1 MSDFPD
7 YEVATPVLPGVD
19 RPLTP
24 PERGAKTAQMVL
36 ELIQLHPEMHN
47 QQDWIIQPRD
57 PRTTLCHSTLC
68 VAGWAQW
75 LHEGVVCDE
84 NADTAGAR
92 YLGLDE
98 DDADLLFYS
107 GNARALAAL
116 ECVARGE
123 KINWEVVYQNEQ

>member
-1 MSDFPD
+1 MMSDFLGNF
-7 YEVATPVLPGVD
+7 EVETLVLPGVD

-24 PERGAKTAQMVL
+24 PEYGAKTAQMVL

-47 QQDWIIQPRD
+47 QRDWIIQPGDR
-57 PRTTLCHSTLC
+57 RINFCHSTLC

-75 LHEGVVCDE
+75 LHEGVVCD

-98 DDADLLFYS
+98 DDANLLFNS
-107 GNARALAAL
+107 GNAPALAAL

-123 KINWEVVYQNEQ
+123 KINWENWC